1 MYIYAQLLSH
11 VRLFVTPWAV
21 AHQVPLSMGFSSKN
35 TWVSCHALFIYIYI
49 HIHTHTHTHTHM
61 CMYIYIYIYP
71 LPLEPPSH
79 PSHPAPLGA
88 AIHPAAQVTSSDASW
103 RPLPTSL
110 SPVTW
115 FSCLCLLSTESI
127 PASSHQCPAG
137 SYHSFSLGILIW
149 YKGHSGNL
157 AYVRIPSSITHTHTH
172 LPSTLS
178 HNPHNTLSHICTH
191 TQSLT
196 LILTHTPLHT
206 HALTHTKVPMIE
218 PHWCCAAYNGPLKK
232 GPGAVISQNQL
243 SVSFSFL
250 GLSFGGT

>member
-1 MYIYAQLLSH
+1 
-11 VRLFVTPWAV
+11 
-21 AHQVPLSMGFSSKN
+21 MGFSSKN

-49 HIHTHTHTHTHM
+49 HIYTHTHTHTH
-61 CMYIYIYIYP
+61 IYIYP

-157 AYVRIPSSITHTHTH
+157 AYVRIPSSIIHTHTHTYH
-172 LPSTLS
+172 PLSHTTLTTPSHIYAHTLS
-178 HNPHNTLSHICTH
+178 LSHLFSRTLPFTRMLSHITR
-191 TQSLT
+191 SL
-196 LILTHTPLHT
+196 
-206 HALTHTKVPMIE
+206 
-218 PHWCCAAYNGPLKK
+218 W
-232 GPGAVISQNQL
+232 
-243 SVSFSFL
+243 
-250 GLSFGGT
+250 

>member
-1 MYIYAQLLSH
+1 MPCLYTYTYIY
-11 VRLFVTPWAV
+11 
-21 AHQVPLSMGFSSKN
+21 
-35 TWVSCHALFIYIYI
+35 
-49 HIHTHTHTHTHM
+49 THTHTHTHM

-172 LPSTLS
+172 
-178 HNPHNTLSHICTH
+178 TH
-191 TQSLT
+191 THTLTIHSLT
-196 LILTHTPLHT
+196 QPSQHPLTYMHT
-206 HALTHTKVPMIE
+206 H
-218 PHWCCAAYNGPLKK
+218 
-232 GPGAVISQNQL
+232 
-243 SVSFSFL
+243 SVSHTYSHAHSPSHACSHTYQGPYDRTSL
-250 GLSFGGT
+250 MLCSL